1 MLIKRIRWREIDEK
15 AHSTGKSSSDNASRT
30 ASILEVG
37 SRPPNIGMLMDFV
50 RFHAALG
57 DGRIHDGGLI
67 TADLSNTFMEW
78 FFAGFARVTGTQI
91 DEEDRKKV
99 YQVNNCISMC

>member
-1 MLIKRIRWREIDEK
+1 MEPCP
-15 AHSTGKSSSDNASRT
+15 DNVSRV
-30 ASILEVG
+30 APCLEEG
-37 SRPPNIGMLMDFV
+37 SCPPDIGMLMDFA

-67 TADLSNTFMEW
+67 TAESSNTFMEW
-78 FFAGFARVTGTQI
+78 FFAGFARITGTQV

-99 YQVNNCISMC
+99 YQVSV